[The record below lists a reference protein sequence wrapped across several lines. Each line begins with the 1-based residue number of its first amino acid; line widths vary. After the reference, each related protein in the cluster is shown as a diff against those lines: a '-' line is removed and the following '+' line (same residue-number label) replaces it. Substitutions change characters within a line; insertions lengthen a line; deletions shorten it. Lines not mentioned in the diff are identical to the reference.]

1 MYFFTFYMYF
11 LKRRDTVKSEH
22 IALST
27 HFQKLLS
34 GLMVDVQTSYFRQ
47 EFASLFLV
55 TQSEIAQRG
64 GLHQP
69 AGHCSHCCA
78 VPQKPKER
86 STRLTV

>member
-55 TQSEIAQRG
+55 TQSEIAHTH
-64 GLHQP
+64 HQV
-69 AGHCSHCCA
+69 A
-78 VPQKPKER
+78 VNLVAYVQVVVPNQQVGK
-86 STRLTV
+86 

>member
-11 LKRRDTVKSEH
+11 LKRMDTVKSEH

-55 TQSEIAQRG
+55 TQSEIVRI
-64 GLHQP
+64 
-69 AGHCSHCCA
+69 
-78 VPQKPKER
+78 
-86 STRLTV
+86 